1 VTGWLLSPRQEVKEI
16 LRSQAELDTSHS
28 LVYHGEISGFDIIK
42 EFIVGR
48 GCNSGAV
55 WKGARCGTTLSKI
68 PLRISRRSWTP
79 LYAVNG
85 DYMLER
91 MDC

>member
-1 VTGWLLSPRQEVKEI
+1 MATVPEAFKEI
-16 LRSQAELDTSHS
+16 LMSEEEKLDISHS
-28 LVYHGEISGFDIIK
+28 LVYHGEISGFDIVE

-85 DYMLER
+85 DYMLGM
-91 MDC
+91 MDY